1 MNTSRLKDYVI
12 RLYFVEIPDNLTFTV
27 SFFEHIDFRYKVMD
41 RLTALHVFVTI
52 VEQKSLSAA
61 ADHLD
66 MSRAKVS
73 RYLAELENW
82 MDVRLLHRTTRSL
95 SLTTPGEETLEAARN
110 LLALAGTLDGIR
122 NQNTVKLKGQLR
134 ITASYSLI
142 DSCLIDVIDE
152 FVTMWPETS
161 IDILSTDESVNII
174 ESRIDLAIRITNDV
188 EPNVV
193 AKRLGECRSIIC
205 ASPTY
210 LAKNG
215 TPQNVQELSQHNCL
229 SYTYFGRSAWV
240 FDGPNGPESVP
251 ITGNISANLSEVLLA
266 ATLRGNGIS
275 QQPLPTVQPLIDRG
289 DLVPLLPEW
298 QPKILNVYAIY
309 ATRKQVTPLQRAFI
323 DFLTERMKTSRYW

>member
-1 MNTSRLKDYVI
+1 
-12 RLYFVEIPDNLTFTV
+12 
-27 SFFEHIDFRYKVMD
+27 MD

-52 VEQKSLSAA
+52 VEQKSLSSAA
-61 ADHLD
+61 EHLG

-122 NQNTVKLKGQLR
+122 NQNTIQLKGQLR

-142 DSCLIDVIDE
+142 DSFLIDVIDD

-161 IDILSTDESVNII
+161 VDILSTDESVNIV
-174 ESRIDLAIRITNDV
+174 ESRIDLAIRITNDL

-193 AKRLGECRSIIC
+193 AKRLGECRSVIC
-205 ASPTY
+205 ASPKY
-210 LAKNG
+210 LEKHQA
-215 TPQNVQELSQHNCL
+215 PQNVQELSQHNCL

-240 FDGPNGPESVP
+240 FDGPNGAESVP
-251 ITGNISANLSEVLLA
+251 IQGNISANLSEILLS

-275 QQPLPTVQPLIDRG
+275 QQPFPTAQPLIERG
-289 DLVPLLPEW
+289 ELIQLLPEW
-298 QPKILNVYAIY
+298 QPKTLSVYAIY

-323 DFLTERMKTSRYW
+323 DYLTESMKSSSYWQSQK

>member
-1 MNTSRLKDYVI
+1 
-12 RLYFVEIPDNLTFTV
+12 
-27 SFFEHIDFRYKVMD
+27 MD

-52 VEQKSLSAA
+52 VEQKSLSSAA
-61 ADHLD
+61 EHLG

-73 RYLAELENW
+73 RYLAELESW

-122 NQNTVKLKGQLR
+122 NQNTIQLKGQLR

-142 DSCLIDVIDE
+142 DSFLIDVIDD

-161 IDILSTDESVNII
+161 VDILSTDESVNIV
-174 ESRIDLAIRITNDV
+174 ESRIDLAIRITNDL

-193 AKRLGECRSIIC
+193 AKRLGECRSVIC
-205 ASPTY
+205 ASPKY
-210 LAKNG
+210 LEKHRG
-215 TPQNVQELSQHNCL
+215 PQNVQELSQHNCL

-240 FDGPNGPESVP
+240 FDGPNGAESVP
-251 ITGNISANLSEVLLA
+251 IQGNISANLSEILLS

-275 QQPLPTVQPLIDRG
+275 QQPFPMVQPLIERG
-289 DLVPLLPEW
+289 ELIQLLPEW
-298 QPKILNVYAIY
+298 QPKILSVYAIY

-323 DFLTERMKTSRYW
+323 DFLTDSMKSSSYWQS

>member
-1 MNTSRLKDYVI
+1 
-12 RLYFVEIPDNLTFTV
+12 
-27 SFFEHIDFRYKVMD
+27 MD

-52 VEQKSLSAA
+52 VEQKSLSSAA
-61 ADHLD
+61 EHLG

-73 RYLAELENW
+73 RYLAELESW

-122 NQNTVKLKGQLR
+122 NQNTIQLKGQLR

-142 DSCLIDVIDE
+142 DSFLIDVIDD

-161 IDILSTDESVNII
+161 VDILSTDESVNIV
-174 ESRIDLAIRITNDV
+174 ESRIDLAIRITNDL

-193 AKRLGECRSIIC
+193 AKRLGECRSVIC
-205 ASPTY
+205 ASPKY
-210 LAKNG
+210 LEKHRG
-215 TPQNVQELSQHNCL
+215 PQNVQELSQHNCL

-240 FDGPNGPESVP
+240 FDGPNGAESVP
-251 ITGNISANLSEVLLA
+251 IQGNISANLSEILLS

-275 QQPLPTVQPLIDRG
+275 QQPFPTVQPLIERG
-289 DLVPLLPEW
+289 ELIQLLPEW
-298 QPKILNVYAIY
+298 QPKTLSVYAIY

-323 DFLTERMKTSRYW
+323 DFLTDSMKSSSYWQS

>member
-1 MNTSRLKDYVI
+1 
-12 RLYFVEIPDNLTFTV
+12 
-27 SFFEHIDFRYKVMD
+27 MD

-52 VEQKSLSAA
+52 VEQKSLSSAA
-61 ADHLD
+61 EHLG

-122 NQNTVKLKGQLR
+122 NQNTIQLKGQLR

-142 DSCLIDVIDE
+142 DSFLIDVIDD

-161 IDILSTDESVNII
+161 VDILSTDESVNIV
-174 ESRIDLAIRITNDV
+174 ESRIDLAIRITNDL

-193 AKRLGECRSIIC
+193 AKRLGECRSVIC
-205 ASPTY
+205 ASPKY
-210 LAKNG
+210 LEKHQA
-215 TPQNVQELSQHNCL
+215 PQNVQELSQHNCL

-240 FDGPNGPESVP
+240 FDGPNGAESVP
-251 ITGNISANLSEVLLA
+251 IQGNISANLSEILLS

-275 QQPLPTVQPLIDRG
+275 QQPFPTVQPLIERG
-289 DLVPLLPEW
+289 ELIQLLPEW
-298 QPKILNVYAIY
+298 QPKTLSVYAIY

-323 DFLTERMKTSRYW
+323 DYLTESMKSSSYWQSQK